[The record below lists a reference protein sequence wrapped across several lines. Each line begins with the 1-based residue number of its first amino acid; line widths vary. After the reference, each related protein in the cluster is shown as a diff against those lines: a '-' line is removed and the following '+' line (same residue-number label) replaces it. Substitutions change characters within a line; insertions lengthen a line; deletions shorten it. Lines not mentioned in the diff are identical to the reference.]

1 MSFFMIERYQKK
13 KKPICSI
20 KLSLSVV
27 AESKVKQTP
36 WG

>member
-1 MSFFMIERYQKK
+1 MSFHDRVIPEKK
-13 KKPICSI
+13 SPFIHF